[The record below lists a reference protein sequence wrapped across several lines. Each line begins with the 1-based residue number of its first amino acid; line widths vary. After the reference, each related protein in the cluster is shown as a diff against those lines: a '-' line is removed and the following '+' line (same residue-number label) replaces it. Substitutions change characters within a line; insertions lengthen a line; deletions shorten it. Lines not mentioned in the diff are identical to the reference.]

1 MQYKWNIRCLSAV
14 EQELQQ
20 QLERELSISSA
31 AARMLVVRG
40 IQTADEAR
48 QFIRPSMD
56 KLHDPFLMKDMD
68 KAVERLHKALTQGE
82 KILIYGDYDV
92 DGTTAVALMYRFLL
106 PLTSNL
112 SGVPENASI
121 LGCSSPLT
129 YKIRSHFGFLALWS
143 LFFGEV
149 AHHPCHIACQGTHGL
164 EAFSILLCFAF
175 LPTMYAIPVLRRY
188 NRHIVDSEVLIQ
200 SIKAC
205 AGSASS
211 AYGHGSSWFVGEHH
225 AGAVEQAVEQCA
237 ERAVWSC
244 VIDGRTYH

>member
-1 MQYKWNIRCLSAV
+1 MIYKWNIQCLSAV

-106 PLTSNL
+106 HLTSHL

-129 YKIRSHFGFLALWS
+129 SR
-143 LFFGEV
+143 
-149 AHHPCHIACQGTHGL
+149 
-164 EAFSILLCFAF
+164 
-175 LPTMYAIPVLRRY
+175 
-188 NRHIVDSEVLIQ
+188 
-200 SIKAC
+200 
-205 AGSASS
+205 
-211 AYGHGSSWFVGEHH
+211 
-225 AGAVEQAVEQCA
+225 
-237 ERAVWSC
+237 
-244 VIDGRTYH
+244 